1 MQQSSPVT
9 PLTEQPA
16 GQTSVISPP
25 PAPPKNLQ
33 DLMAPAHLPR
43 DRFQPGT
50 PRPPDIAG
58 GYGRDLIIKLE
69 LHTFQGAQ

>member
-1 MQQSSPVT
+1 LH
-9 PLTEQPA
+9 PLCA
-16 GQTSVISPP
+16 GY
-25 PAPPKNLQ
+25 AP
-33 DLMAPAHLPR
+33 PAHLPR